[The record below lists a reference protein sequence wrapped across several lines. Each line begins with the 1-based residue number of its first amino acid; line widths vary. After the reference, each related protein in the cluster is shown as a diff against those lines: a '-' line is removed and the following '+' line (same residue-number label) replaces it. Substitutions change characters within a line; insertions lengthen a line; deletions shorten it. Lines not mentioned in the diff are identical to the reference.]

1 MGRVGAGNSF
11 QESFIFSVLH
21 IIMESPVIPRKY
33 FYFCGKETIYT
44 CSLLPAGKQSGVRS
58 SH

>member
-33 FYFCGKETIYT
+33 FYFCGKEALYT
-44 CSLLPAGKQSGVRS
+44 LVRYYPQVNNLE
-58 SH
+58 